1 MAVIRR
7 MAPINVIMHFPSTE
21 DGKKELAR
29 RVSDV
34 HAAAVIQ
41 RIKELNCPTQQKLDL
56 LDAVIK
62 TVKERWS
69 NTPNTET

>member
-62 TVKERWS
+62 TAKE
-69 NTPNTET
+69 NNGEQT

>member
-21 DGKKELAR
+21 NGKKELAR

-62 TVKERWS
+62 TAKE
-69 NTPNTET
+69 NNGEQT

>member
-1 MAVIRR
+1 MAVIRK
-7 MAPINVIMHFPSTE
+7 MTPISVIVHFPTTE
-21 DGKKELAR
+21 EGKEELAR
-29 RVSDV
+29 LVSDV

-62 TVKERWS
+62 TAKER
-69 NTPNTET
+69 NGEQT

>member
-1 MAVIRR
+1 MAVIRK

-62 TVKERWS
+62 TAKE
-69 NTPNTET
+69 NNGEQT

>member
-21 DGKKELAR
+21 DGKEELAR

-56 LDAVIK
+56 LEAVIK
-62 TVKERWS
+62 TAKE
-69 NTPNTET
+69 NNGEQT

>member
-1 MAVIRR
+1 MAVIRK
-7 MAPINVIMHFPSTE
+7 MAPINVIVHFPTTE
-21 DGKKELAR
+21 EGKEDLAR

-62 TVKERWS
+62 TAKE
-69 NTPNTET
+69 NNGKQT

>member
-21 DGKKELAR
+21 DGKEELAR

-56 LDAVIK
+56 LDAIIK
-62 TVKERWS
+62 TAKE
-69 NTPNTET
+69 NNGKQT

>member
-1 MAVIRR
+1 MAVIRK
-7 MAPINVIMHFPSTE
+7 MTPINVILHFPTTE
-21 DGKKELAR
+21 EGKEELAH
-29 RVSDV
+29 RVSEI

-62 TVKERWS
+62 TAKER
-69 NTPNTET
+69 NGEQT

>member
-1 MAVIRR
+1 MAVIRK
-7 MAPINVIMHFPSTE
+7 MAPINVIVHFPTTE
-21 DGKKELAR
+21 EGKEDLAR

-41 RIKELNCPTQQKLDL
+41 RIQELNCPTQQKLDL

-62 TVKERWS
+62 TAKE
-69 NTPNTET
+69 NNGKQT